1 MAEAPHPVEMIRAAL
16 FLAALGGPA
25 LADVTGPSGRTI
37 PCYCTDSE
45 GDRVELGEVICLSV
59 DGRDFLAQCQMS
71 LNNPMWREIR
81 EGCLS
86 SGLSLR
92 PEFVQPA
99 FDARLVDPHI

>member
-1 MAEAPHPVEMIRAAL
+1 MGEFFDARD
-16 FLAALGGPA
+16 GGP
-25 LADVTGPSGRTI
+25 LRL
-37 PCYCTDSE
+37 
-45 GDRVELGEVICLSV
+45 ELRSV

-92 PEFVQPA
+92 PEFVQPT